1 MKKFAFLLLALALP
15 VSAFAAPPLGQS
27 AVPEGHQGYPPALP
41 PGAAPA
47 KPAPAPLPDYLG
59 QDTVPLTKGE
69 QRALRLSRA
78 WTGRGPAPV
87 LSFSG
92 KLIYVH
98 GASMPTILASPM
110 QVCDVELQKG
120 EKVHEIVVGDS
131 ARWMVETGSMG
142 SGGNETVH
150 LFIKP
155 VDAGLETSAV
165 VTTDRR
171 VYHLRL
177 VSQRSGHT
185 PYVGFTYSDQ
195 LKIELAEKRAA
206 EVRAAHWDSTQIDGQ
221 SVDLSNLNF
230 AYSVKGKAAWKPER
244 VYDNGQQTFIRL
256 PEKAATGEM
265 PVLLVRKGKQNIM
278 VNYRVKDQAMV
289 VDGLFEK
296 ISLILGV
303 GKAQEE
309 VIISRE
315 N

>member
-1 MKKFAFLLLALALP
+1 MKKLVFALLLLLCP
-15 VSAFAAPPLGQS
+15 EISF
-27 AVPEGHQGYPPALP
+27 AVPDGYPPAT
-41 PGAAPA
+41 PA
-47 KPAPAPLPDYLG
+47 VPDYLG
-59 QDTVPLTKGE
+59 QDTVPLTRGE
-69 QRALRLSRA
+69 QRALKLSRD

-98 GASMPTILASPM
+98 GASLPTILASPM

-120 EKVHEIVVGDS
+120 EKVHEVVVGDS
-131 ARWMVETGSMG
+131 ARWMVETGATG
-142 SGGNETVH
+142 TGANETVH
-150 LFIKP
+150 LFVKP

-206 EVRAAHWDSTQIDGQ
+206 EAREKQWNSTQIDGE

-230 AYSVKGKAAWKPER
+230 AYTLKGKASWKPER
-244 VYDNGQQTFIRL
+244 VYDDGKQTFIRL
-256 PEKAATGEM
+256 PEKAKTGEM
-265 PVLLVRKGKQNIM
+265 PVLLVRKGSKEVL

-289 VDGLFEK
+289 VDGLFDK

-303 GKAQEE
+303 GSAQEE
-309 VIISRE
+309 VTIIRGK
-315 N
+315 